1 MVLNGLDHL
10 ADAAPWLKG
19 RRLGLI
25 TSTSGVTRM
34 LTSGIDAIHA
44 QFPLTALFGPE
55 HGVRG
60 DHDAGATVETY
71 TDPATRLPVYS
82 LYRKDSQHMTPEMLD
97 LVDTVIYD
105 IQDIG
110 ARFYN
115 DGLASADK
123 RCFEAARQFY
133 EKSLSFGNP
142 QAAVNLGYIYEYGR
156 LGEEDAEQALELFE
170 QAAFCEHP
178 EALYKLGDMLYWRN
192 IYVADESAA
201 DIQAF
206 ALYGKAHRLAQGRN
220 EPDWLGSSAF
230 RLGGCFEYGRG
241 CARDYALA
249 QAYYVQAAANF
260 EAALDDGFDYYRGN
274 LEKCHRA
281 LQRLGERSDSYAQW
295 RPLPSGAKFDVDG
308 ILRIDGDSLVP
319 AGCYRARSGEQLI
332 VGQHDVDE
340 GMRVDRRFE
349 VLRCAR
355 MVEFNLAMRGS
366 VENRSTVRI
375 TFDELGAALEQELG
389 VMGQREFLQLDPED
403 AAALRGQLLGFELAS
418 WEEAYQPYA
427 AQDDSLE
434 WSVEVLSDVQG
445 FSSKGSGAWPYYLPF
460 LFEELQ
466 RFGVANMWVRGH

>member
-1 MVLNGLDHL
+1 MDLRNLEPSYDES
-10 ADAAPWLKG
+10 
-19 RRLGLI
+19 R
-25 TSTSGVTRM
+25 
-34 LTSGIDAIHA
+34 
-44 QFPLTALFGPE
+44 
-55 HGVRG
+55 
-60 DHDAGATVETY
+60 
-71 TDPATRLPVYS
+71 
-82 LYRKDSQHMTPEMLD
+82 DSQQHGGLS
-97 LVDTVIYD
+97 L
-105 IQDIG
+105 DIG

-115 DGLASADK
+115 DGLASDDK
-123 RCFEAARQFY
+123 RCFEAARRFY

-156 LGEEDAEQALELFE
+156 LGEEDAERALELFE

-192 IYVADESAA
+192 IEVADEAAA
-201 DIQAF
+201 DARAF
-206 ALYGKAHRLAQGRN
+206 TLYGKAHRLAQGRN

-274 LEKCHRA
+274 LEKCRRA

-295 RPLPSGAKFDVDG
+295 KPLPSGAKFDVDG
-308 ILRIDGDSLVP
+308 ILRIDGDSPVP

-332 VGQHDVDE
+332 VAQHDVDE
-340 GMRVDRRFE
+340 GQRVDRRFE

-355 MVEFNLAMRGS
+355 MVEFNLAMSGS

-418 WEEAYQPYA
+418 WEESYQPYM
-427 AQDDSLE
+427 AQDDDLE
-434 WSVEVLSDVQG
+434 WSVKVLSDTQG

>member
-1 MVLNGLDHL
+1 MSSCRTTNSDI
-10 ADAAPWLKG
+10 AFAP
-19 RRLGLI
+19 
-25 TSTSGVTRM
+25 
-34 LTSGIDAIHA
+34 
-44 QFPLTALFGPE
+44 FPPAHSSFGPPLLILCY
-55 HGVRG
+55 GG
-60 DHDAGATVETY
+60 TVYLEGNHMDLRNL
-71 TDPATRLPVYS
+71 DPSYDEAR
-82 LYRKDSQHMTPEMLD
+82 DSQQRGGLS
-97 LVDTVIYD
+97 L
-105 IQDIG
+105 DIG

-115 DGLASADK
+115 DGLASDDK

-192 IYVADESAA
+192 IDVADESAA

-375 TFDELGAALEQELG
+375 L
-389 VMGQREFLQLDPED
+389 
-403 AAALRGQLLGFELAS
+403 
-418 WEEAYQPYA
+418 
-427 AQDDSLE
+427 SLI
-434 WSVEVLSDVQG
+434 
-445 FSSKGSGAWPYYLPF
+445 
-460 LFEELQ
+460 
-466 RFGVANMWVRGH
+466 HI

>member
-1 MVLNGLDHL
+1 MSSCRTTNSDI
-10 ADAAPWLKG
+10 AFAP
-19 RRLGLI
+19 
-25 TSTSGVTRM
+25 
-34 LTSGIDAIHA
+34 
-44 QFPLTALFGPE
+44 FPPAHSSFGPSLLILCY
-55 HGVRG
+55 GG
-60 DHDAGATVETY
+60 TVYLEGNHMDLRNL
-71 TDPATRLPVYS
+71 DPSYDEAR
-82 LYRKDSQHMTPEMLD
+82 DSQQRGGLS
-97 LVDTVIYD
+97 L
-105 IQDIG
+105 DIG

-115 DGLASADK
+115 DGLASDDK

-308 ILRIDGDSLVP
+308 ILRIDGDSAGPGGVLPSPFGRAAYCGP
-319 AGCYRARSGEQLI
+319 A
-332 VGQHDVDE
+332 
-340 GMRVDRRFE
+340 
-349 VLRCAR
+349 RC
-355 MVEFNLAMRGS
+355 G
-366 VENRSTVRI
+366 
-375 TFDELGAALEQELG
+375 
-389 VMGQREFLQLDPED
+389 
-403 AAALRGQLLGFELAS
+403 
-418 WEEAYQPYA
+418 
-427 AQDDSLE
+427 
-434 WSVEVLSDVQG
+434 
-445 FSSKGSGAWPYYLPF
+445 
-460 LFEELQ
+460 
-466 RFGVANMWVRGH
+466 

>member
-1 MVLNGLDHL
+1 MSSCRTTN
-10 ADAAPWLKG
+10 
-19 RRLGLI
+19 
-25 TSTSGVTRM
+25 
-34 LTSGIDAIHA
+34 SGIAFA
-44 QFPLTALFGPE
+44 PFPPAHSSFGPSLLILCY
-55 HGVRG
+55 GG
-60 DHDAGATVETY
+60 TVYLEGNHHMDLRNL
-71 TDPATRLPVYS
+71 DPSYDEAR
-82 LYRKDSQHMTPEMLD
+82 DSQQRGGLS
-97 LVDTVIYD
+97 L
-105 IQDIG
+105 DIG

-115 DGLASADK
+115 DGLASDDK

-192 IYVADESAA
+192 IDVEDESAA

-274 LEKCHRA
+274 LGKCRRA
-281 LQRLGERSDSYAQW
+281 LRRLGERSDSYAQW
-295 RPLPSGAKFDVDG
+295 KPLPSGAKFDVDG
-308 ILRIDGDSLVP
+308 ILCIDGDSLVP

-340 GMRVDRRFE
+340 GMRVGRRFE

-389 VMGQREFLQLDPED
+389 VMGQREFLQLGPED

-418 WEEAYQPYA
+418 WEETYQPYA
-427 AQDDSLE
+427 AHDDSLE
-434 WSVEVLSDVQG
+434 WSVEVLSDAQG

>member
-1 MVLNGLDHL
+1 MDLRNLDPSYDE
-10 ADAAPWLKG
+10 A
-19 RRLGLI
+19 R
-25 TSTSGVTRM
+25 
-34 LTSGIDAIHA
+34 
-44 QFPLTALFGPE
+44 
-55 HGVRG
+55 
-60 DHDAGATVETY
+60 
-71 TDPATRLPVYS
+71 
-82 LYRKDSQHMTPEMLD
+82 DSQQRGGLS
-97 LVDTVIYD
+97 L
-105 IQDIG
+105 DIG

-115 DGLASADK
+115 DGLASDDK

-192 IYVADESAA
+192 IDVADESAA

-230 RLGGCFEYGRG
+230 RLGGCFECGRG

-274 LEKCHRA
+274 LGKCHRA

-295 RPLPSGAKFDVDG
+295 KPLPSGAKFDVDG

-340 GMRVDRRFE
+340 GQRVDRRFE

-389 VMGQREFLQLDPED
+389 VMGQRSS
-403 AAALRGQLLGFELAS
+403 RS
-418 WEEAYQPYA
+418 WA
-427 AQDDSLE
+427 
-434 WSVEVLSDVQG
+434 
-445 FSSKGSGAWPYYLPF
+445 
-460 LFEELQ
+460 
-466 RFGVANMWVRGH
+466 

>member
-1 MVLNGLDHL
+1 M
-10 ADAAPWLKG
+10 P
-19 RRLGLI
+19 
-25 TSTSGVTRM
+25 VTCMSSCR
-34 LTSGIDAIHA
+34 TTNSGIAFA
-44 QFPLTALFGPE
+44 PFPPAHSSFEPPLLILCYG
-55 HGVRG
+55 G
-60 DHDAGATVETY
+60 TVYLEGNHMDLRNL
-71 TDPATRLPVYS
+71 DPSYDEAR
-82 LYRKDSQHMTPEMLD
+82 DSQQRGGLS
-97 LVDTVIYD
+97 L
-105 IQDIG
+105 DIG

-115 DGLASADK
+115 DGLASDDK

-156 LGEEDAEQALELFE
+156 LGEEDAEQAMELFE

-192 IYVADESAA
+192 IDVADESAA

-295 RPLPSGAKFDVDG
+295 KPLPSGAKFDVDG
-308 ILRIDGDSLVP
+308 ILEASVV
-319 AGCYRARSGEQLI
+319 C
-332 VGQHDVDE
+332 VT
-340 GMRVDRRFE
+340 
-349 VLRCAR
+349 
-355 MVEFNLAMRGS
+355 RG
-366 VENRSTVRI
+366 
-375 TFDELGAALEQELG
+375 
-389 VMGQREFLQLDPED
+389 
-403 AAALRGQLLGFELAS
+403 
-418 WEEAYQPYA
+418 
-427 AQDDSLE
+427 
-434 WSVEVLSDVQG
+434 
-445 FSSKGSGAWPYYLPF
+445 
-460 LFEELQ
+460 
-466 RFGVANMWVRGH
+466 